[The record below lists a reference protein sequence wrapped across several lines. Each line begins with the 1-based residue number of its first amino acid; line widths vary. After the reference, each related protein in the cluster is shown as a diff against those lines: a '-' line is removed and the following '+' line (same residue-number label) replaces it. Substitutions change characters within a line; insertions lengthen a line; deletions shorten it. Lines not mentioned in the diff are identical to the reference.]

1 MAAKLSSSFFRAW
14 SRFSRIRSRSNALP
28 SPSVIRPSRSITITP
43 PMSRL
48 FALRDTAD
56 PSLSSVSGPQDCQ
69 PLRGLR
75 VIVRP
80 VSLGHDPFGAAAL
93 PDENVKLIHKRL
105 HQQDAAAGLPQ
116 HVLVHPKIGDLFE
129 PKSCPLVRHA
139 DHQFF
144 VQ

>member
-1 MAAKLSSSFFRAW
+1 MAARLSSNLLW
-14 SRFSRIRSRSNALP
+14 PLSRFSRIRSRSNALP

-48 FALRDTAD
+48 FALRDTAH

-69 PLRGLR
+69 PPRRLR

-80 VSLGHDPFGAAAL
+80 VSLGHDQFGAAAL
-93 PDENVKLIHKRL
+93 PDQNVKLIHKRL

-116 HVLVHPKIGDLFE
+116 HVLVHPRVGDLFD
-129 PKSCPLVRHA
+129 PKSCTLVCHA
-139 DHQFF
+139 NDHFF